1 MYKHFQ
7 LYFQII
13 LFAVLNASLGFAQ
26 VRGKAPNIV
35 FIMADQW
42 RAQATGYSGDK
53 NVFTPNLDRLA
64 SVSVNL
70 KNAISGMPVCTPYR
84 AALLTGQ
91 YPLTS
96 GVFMNDV
103 MLDTNKRTI
112 AKIYKQHGYSTG
124 FIGKWH
130 LDGHGRSSYIPEGR
144 RQGFD
149 YWKTLECSHDY
160 NNSIYYSGN
169 SPKQMVWEGFDALA
183 QSRDACQYI
192 INQSSASRPFM
203 LFISLSPPHNPYHI
217 APAQYKK
224 LYESREIQVNENVP
238 EKLRDSVKKELKGY
252 YSNMSVID
260 DCVEMIWNTL
270 KKSNLEENT
279 ILVFT
284 SDHGDLLG
292 AHGKWNKQQPY
303 EESIRVPFL
312 IHFPSKFGN
321 KGRSSPILLNTPD
334 IMPTLL
340 GLSGLPIPES
350 VEGVD
355 FSNVL
360 NGSQRNFVKGTL
372 ISCVQ
377 PFGEWNRKR
386 GGKEFR
392 GVITEKYTYVKD
404 LDGPWLLFNNI
415 KDPFQLDNL
424 CGNDKYKRTKRKL
437 ERQLNALLI
446 KRKDEFK
453 PGMEYVKAW
462 NYYVDES
469 ETVPYKRLNFEGKPI
484 GN

>member
-1 MYKHFQ
+1 MSKQFRW
-7 LYFQII
+7 YFRAI
-13 LFAVLNASLGFAQ
+13 LFGVLSASAAFAQ
-26 VRGKAPNIV
+26 QRKNSPNII
-35 FIMADQW
+35 FIMTDQF

-53 NVFTPNLDRLA
+53 NAITPTLDKLA
-64 SVSVNL
+64 SVSVNV
-70 KNAISGMPVCTPYR
+70 KNAVSGMPVCTPYR

-103 MLDTNKRTI
+103 MLDTNARSI
-112 AKIYKQHGYSTG
+112 AKVYKEHGYNTG

-149 YWKTLECSHDY
+149 YWKALECSHDY
-160 NNSIYYSGN
+160 NNSIYYAGN
-169 SPKQMVWEGFDALA
+169 SAKKMVWEGFDALA

-192 INQSSASRPFM
+192 REQSAASRPFM
-203 LFISLSPPHNPYHI
+203 LFISLAPPHNPYHA
-217 APAQYKK
+217 APAEYKK
-224 LYESREIQVNENVP
+224 LYEPREIRVNENVP
-238 EKLRDSVKKELKGY
+238 ERLRDSVKKELKGY
-252 YSNMSVID
+252 YSNISVID
-260 DCVEMIWNTL
+260 DCVEMIWSTL
-270 KKSNLEENT
+270 KKANLEENT

-312 IHFPSKFGN
+312 IHFPSEFGN

-340 GLSGLPIPES
+340 GLSGLPIPKTA
-350 VEGVD
+350 EGVD
-355 FSNVL
+355 FSSVL
-360 NGSQRNFVKGTL
+360 KGAQKNHVKGTL

-392 GVITEKYTYVKD
+392 GVITEKYTYVRD
-404 LDGPWLLFNNI
+404 LKGPWLLFNNI
-415 KDPFQLDNL
+415 KDPFQLNNL
-424 CGNDKYKRTKRKL
+424 CGIDKYKNT
-437 ERQLNALLI
+437 ERRLAQQLDALLI

-453 PGMEYVKAW
+453 PGMVYVRSW
-462 NYYVDES
+462 NYFVDES
-469 ETVPYKRLNFEGKPI
+469 ETVPYKKFSYEGKPLA
-484 GN
+484 N